1 MTESDILSIF
11 KAHNVRTQ
19 IDDNPNRIARRRS
32 IVAKVGRGR
41 EDRLQDAIACIDSKV
56 WLIVENDDR
65 KVSVSPKT
73 GRIDYH
79 PDTPAHLRH

>member
-1 MTESDILSIF
+1 MTEADILEIF
-11 KAHNVRTQ
+11 KARNVRTT

-41 EDRLQDAIACIDSKV
+41 EDRLQDAIACIDAKG
-56 WLIVENDDR
+56 WLIVESDDR
-65 KVSVSPKT
+65 KAFVSPKT